1 MKTRQVS
8 VLFPFF
14 HRKRKEEHIFAP
26 MGGEVTPIEE
36 VPDPIF
42 SEKMIG
48 DGVAIRPIEGRV
60 VSPFDGEVIQ
70 IFPTKHA
77 IGLRGESGLEVLIH
91 IGLKTVSLDGKGFE
105 TVVQAGDKVEKGDPL
120 IRFNLEFIKANAADT
135 ITAII
140 ITNGELV
147 KSLEK
152 STGVEAVAGQTEI
165 MRACL

>member
-26 MGGEVTPIEE
+26 MGGEVTPIED

-42 SEKMIG
+42 SKKMIG
-48 DGVAIRPIEGRV
+48 DGVAIRPLEGRA

-70 IFPTKHA
+70 VFPTKHA

-91 IGLKTVSLDGKGFE
+91 IGLETVSLEGKGFE
-105 TVVQAGDKVEKGDPL
+105 TVVQTGDKVEKGDPL